1 MNVRNN
7 EPSILPGESYPLG
20 STCFPEGVNFSLFCK
35 NGTSVHL
42 LFFDNID
49 DLEPARE
56 IELNKTNN
64 RSNHYWH
71 AFVKGFKPGQLY
83 AYRIDGPREIAAG
96 HLFDFNKILLDP
108 YSKAVAVPSGRKRSA
123 SAKSGKTDCPSMK
136 SVVADLSTYDWEGD
150 KRLRRAF
157 SQTVI
162 YEMHV
167 GGFTR
172 NPNSGID
179 PIKRGTFSAVLDKI
193 PYLVELGINAV
204 ELLPVF
210 QFDEQDAPDGLVN
223 YWGYNPI
230 SFFAPHQGYS
240 ASNDPLHVLDEFR
253 DMVKGLHAAG
263 IEVILDVVY
272 NHSGEGGI
280 EGPTYNFRG
289 IDNSIY
295 YLLDKKDFSYTNFSG
310 CGNTL
315 NANQSIVRRLIIDSL
330 HFWVDEMHVDGF
342 RFDLAS
348 ILSRDESGLPM
359 KNPPVLWD
367 IESDPIMSDVK
378 LMAEAWDAAGL
389 YQVGSFTGDNWK
401 EWNGK
406 FRDDIRRFLRGEQR
420 SLSNMVT
427 RLVGSPDLY
436 GHEER
441 EPEQSINFVTCHD
454 GFTLYDLVSY
464 EQKHNEANK
473 ENNKDGNDDNISWN
487 SGKEGDTNDPFILQ
501 LRNRQVKNFFTLNLL
516 SIGAPLI
523 SMGDEVC
530 RTQFGNNNAYCQNN
544 EISWFDWNSKA
555 VHSDI
560 FRFVRLLIHG
570 RLQRD
575 SAQAEF
581 AMSLNQLLKNAEI
594 SWHGVKLN
602 QPDWSD
608 QSHSISFT
616 VKSMSRNLHT
626 HFLINAW
633 VEPLT
638 FELPQLKEGRKWRS
652 WIDTTKESPLDISS
666 WNETTPIST
675 DEYAIGSY
683 SIAVL
688 VAFQ

>member
-1 MNVRNN
+1 
-7 EPSILPGESYPLG
+7 
-20 STCFPEGVNFSLFCK
+20 
-35 NGTSVHL
+35 
-42 LFFDNID
+42 
-49 DLEPARE
+49 
-56 IELNKTNN
+56 
-64 RSNHYWH
+64 
-71 AFVKGFKPGQLY
+71 
-83 AYRIDGPREIAAG
+83 
-96 HLFDFNKILLDP
+96 
-108 YSKAVAVPSGRKRSA
+108 
-123 SAKSGKTDCPSMK
+123 
-136 SVVADLSTYDWEGD
+136 
-150 KRLRRAF
+150 
-157 SQTVI
+157 
-162 YEMHV
+162 
-167 GGFTR
+167 
-172 NPNSGID
+172 
-179 PIKRGTFSAVLDKI
+179 
-193 PYLVELGINAV
+193 
-204 ELLPVF
+204 
-210 QFDEQDAPDGLVN
+210 
-223 YWGYNPI
+223 
-230 SFFAPHQGYS
+230 
-240 ASNDPLHVLDEFR
+240 
-253 DMVKGLHAAG
+253 
-263 IEVILDVVY
+263 
-272 NHSGEGGI
+272 
-280 EGPTYNFRG
+280 
-289 IDNSIY
+289 
-295 YLLDKKDFSYTNFSG
+295 
-310 CGNTL
+310 
-315 NANQSIVRRLIIDSL
+315 
-330 HFWVDEMHVDGF
+330 
-342 RFDLAS
+342 
-348 ILSRDESGLPM
+348 
-359 KNPPVLWD
+359 
-367 IESDPIMSDVK
+367 
-378 LMAEAWDAAGL
+378 
-389 YQVGSFTGDNWK
+389 
-401 EWNGK
+401 
-406 FRDDIRRFLRGEQR
+406 
-420 SLSNMVT
+420 MVT

-487 SGKEGDTNDPFILQ
+487 SGKEGDTNDPSILQ

-544 EISWFDWNSKA
+544 EISWFDWNLKD
-555 VHSDI
+555 VHSDM
-560 FRFVRLLIHG
+560 FRFVRLLILG